1 MKKFFGLKMTLA
13 ALAVVSF
20 ASCYDSEGGD
30 VIIPQQTTIDWPA
43 PVYTVM
49 GHVTDRAGSALSDVE
64 ISGLLL
70 GQKTDLNGD
79 FSANLT
85 APFNGDVNFTK
96 EGYYRTTRSL
106 KMPTLKTGAAVFNLD
121 ATMYT
126 LDDPQGALKEKDVVI
141 TEDEAQAVTQT
152 ADYLAEETGID
163 FTNET
168 DNPVIYSI
176 RANVLSE
183 KLAYGVKAVAAKS
196 DLDEKGQLA
205 FLTWFNTTDFSVYQ
219 ESPYSE
225 YGDYRDTWKT
235 LTFSIPA
242 NFKVTSIKFIP
253 LLTEKTLI
261 FPLEEGDYEQPVE
274 IYDSYVAQVDGIPL
288 DHDHGHGH
296 GNNTN
301 AGGGEVGGE

>member
-30 VIIPQQTTIDWPA
+30 VIIPQQTSVEWPA

-49 GHVTDRAGSALSDVE
+49 GHVTATDGSAVSDVD
-64 ISGLLL
+64 ITGLLL

-79 FSANLT
+79 YSANLT
-85 APFNGDVNFTK
+85 SPFNGEVNFTK
-96 EGYYRTTRSL
+96 DGYFRTTRTL

-126 LDDPQGALKEKDVVI
+126 LDEPEGAVKENEVTVAEMI
-141 TEDEAQAVTQT
+141 AEAVTVPA
-152 ADYLAEETGID
+152 ADVAAKTGID

-168 DNPVIYSI
+168 GNAVIQNFW
-176 RANVLSE
+176 AVDLSE
-183 KLAYGVKAVAAKS
+183 DLPYGVKAVTAKA
-196 DLDEKGQLA
+196 DIDEEGEIA
-205 FLTWFNTTDFSVYQ
+205 FLKWFNESPYHFNQ
-219 ESPYSE
+219 ESPF
-225 YGDYRDTWKT
+225 GDYGVYTGRLTVVIPAFSKVLKLKVTPWKT
-235 LTFSIPA
+235 S
-242 NFKVTSIKFIP
+242 
-253 LLTEKTLI
+253 KTLI
-261 FPLEEGDYEQPVE
+261 FPLVEGDYEQPVE
-274 IYDSYVAQVDGIPL
+274 IYDTYTVEVEAIPL

-301 AGGGEVGGE
+301 AGGGAGGE

>member
-43 PVYTVM
+43 PVYTVL

-79 FSANLT
+79 FSATLN
-85 APFNGDVNFTK
+85 APFNGEINFTK
-96 EGYYRTTRSL
+96 EGYYRSTRTL
-106 KMPTLKTGAAVFNLD
+106 KMPTLKTGAAVFNVD
-121 ATMYT
+121 AVMYT
-126 LDDPQGALKEKDVVI
+126 LDDPMGALKEKDVVI
-141 TEDEAQAVTQT
+141 IEDEGNKVEQT
-152 ADYLAEETGID
+152 ADYLADRTGID

-168 DNPVIYSI
+168 DNAVLYSI

-183 KLAYGVKAVAAKS
+183 RLVYGVKAVAAKS
-196 DLDEKGQLA
+196 DLEEQGELA
-205 FLTWFNTTDFSVYQ
+205 FLTWFNQTEYSLYQ
-219 ESPYSE
+219 ESPFGE
-225 YGDYRDTWKT
+225 YADYRDTWKT

-242 NFKVTSIKFIP
+242 NFKATKVTFVP

-288 DHDHGHGH
+288 DHPHQHGD
-296 GNNTN
+296 GNN

>member
-49 GHVTDRAGSALSDVE
+49 GHVTDRFGSALSDVE
-64 ISGLLL
+64 ITGLAT
-70 GQKTDLNGD
+70 GMKTDLNGD

-96 EGYYRTTRSL
+96 EGYYRATRSL

-126 LDDPQGALKEKDVVI
+126 LDDPQGALKEKEVVI
-141 TEDEAQAVTQT
+141 TEDEAKSVTET
-152 ADYLAEETGID
+152 AADIAAATTGIN

-168 DNPVIYSI
+168 DNAVIYSI

-183 KLAYGVKAVAAKS
+183 KLPYGVKAVAAKS

-205 FLTWFNTTDFSVYQ
+205 FLTWFNQTNFSIYQ

-225 YGDYRDTWKT
+225 YADYRDTYRT
-235 LTFSIPA
+235 LTFAIPA
-242 NFKVTSIKFIP
+242 RYKVTSIKFIP

-274 IYDSYVAQVDGIPL
+274 IYESYVSQVEGVSL
-288 DHDHGHGH
+288 DHEHGHGD
-296 GNNTN
+296 NPN
-301 AGGGEVGGE
+301 AGGGEGGQE

>member
-30 VIIPQQTTIDWPA
+30 VIIPQQTTVDWPA

-64 ISGLLL
+64 ITGLLV

-96 EGYYRTTRSL
+96 EGYYRATRSL

-126 LDDPQGALKEKDVVI
+126 LDDPQGALKEKDVVM
-141 TEDEAQAVTQT
+141 TEDEAKAVTET
-152 ADYLAEETGID
+152 AADIAAKTGIN

-168 DNPVIYSI
+168 ENAVIYSI
-176 RANVLSE
+176 RANVVSE

-196 DLDEKGQLA
+196 DLDEMGQLA
-205 FLTWFNTTDFSVYQ
+205 FLTWFNSTDFSYYQ

-225 YGDYRDTWKT
+225 YGDYRDTWRT
-235 LTFSIPA
+235 LTFAIPA
-242 NFKVTSIKFIP
+242 NFKVTSVKFIP
-253 LLTEKTLI
+253 VLTEKTLI

-274 IYDSYVAQVDGIPL
+274 IYDSYVSEVKGVPL
-288 DHDHGHGH
+288 DHDHGHG
-296 GNNTN
+296 NDDN
-301 AGGGEVGGE
+301 AGGGEGGTE

>member
-43 PVYTVM
+43 AVYTVM

-64 ISGLLL
+64 ITGLLV

-126 LDDPQGALKEKDVVI
+126 LDDPQGALKEKEVVI
-141 TEDEAQAVTQT
+141 TEDEAKAVTET
-152 ADYLAEETGID
+152 AADVAAKTGID

-196 DLDEKGQLA
+196 DLDEMGQLA
-205 FLTWFNTTDFSVYQ
+205 FLTWFKTTDFSYYQ

-225 YGDYRDTWKT
+225 YADYRDTWRT
-235 LTFSIPA
+235 LTFAIPA

-274 IYDSYVAQVDGIPL
+274 IYDSYVSEVKGVPL
-288 DHDHGHGH
+288 DHEHGHGD
-296 GNNTN
+296 NPN
-301 AGGGEVGGE
+301 AGGGEGGQE

>member
-1 MKKFFGLKMTLA
+1 MKMKKFFGLKMTLA

-30 VIIPQQTTIDWPA
+30 VIIPQQTSIEWPA

-96 EGYYRTTRSL
+96 EGYYRTTRAL

-126 LDDPQGALKEKDVVI
+126 LDDPQGALKEKEVVI
-141 TEDEAQAVTQT
+141 TEDKAKSVTET
-152 ADYLAEETGID
+152 AADIAAATGID

-168 DNPVIYSI
+168 DNAVIYSI

-183 KLAYGVKAVAAKS
+183 KLPYGVKAVAAKS
-196 DLDEKGQLA
+196 DLEEQGQLA
-205 FLTWFNTTDFSVYQ
+205 FLTWFNQTNFSYYQ
-219 ESPYSE
+219 ESPYVD
-225 YGDYRDTWKT
+225 YADYRDTYRT
-235 LTFSIPA
+235 LTFAIPA
-242 NFKVTSIKFIP
+242 RYKVTSIKFIP

-274 IYDSYVAQVDGIPL
+274 IYESYVSQVEGVSL
-288 DHDHGHGH
+288 DHPHQHGD
-296 GNNTN
+296 GNN

>member
-1 MKKFFGLKMTLA
+1 MKMKKFFGLKMTLA

-64 ISGLLL
+64 ITGLAT
-70 GQKTDLNGD
+70 GMKTDLNGD

-96 EGYYRTTRSL
+96 DGYYRTTRAL

-141 TEDEAQAVTQT
+141 TEDEAKAVTET
-152 ADYLAEETGID
+152 AADVAAKTGID

-196 DLDEKGQLA
+196 DLDEMGQLA
-205 FLTWFNTTDFSVYQ
+205 FLTWFKSTDFSYYQ

-225 YGDYRDTWKT
+225 YGDYRDTWRT
-235 LTFSIPA
+235 LTFAIPA

-274 IYDSYVAQVDGIPL
+274 IYDSYVSEVKGVSL
-288 DHDHGHGH
+288 DHGHDHGD
-296 GNNTN
+296 NPN
-301 AGGGEVGGE
+301 AGGGAGGEE

>member
-30 VIIPQQTTIDWPA
+30 VIIPQQTTVDWPA

-64 ISGLLL
+64 ITGLAT
-70 GQKTDLNGD
+70 GMKTDLNGD

-96 EGYYRTTRSL
+96 DGYYRTTRSL

-126 LDDPQGALKEKDVVI
+126 LDDPQGALKEKEVVI
-141 TEDEAQAVTQT
+141 TEDVAKAVTET
-152 ADYLAEETGID
+152 AADVAAKTGID

-168 DNPVIYSI
+168 DKPVIYSI

-196 DLDEKGQLA
+196 DLDEMGELA
-205 FLTWFNTTDFSVYQ
+205 FLTWFKTTDFSYYQ

-225 YGDYRDTWKT
+225 YADYRDTWRT
-235 LTFSIPA
+235 LPVAIPA

-274 IYDSYVAQVDGIPL
+274 IYESYVSQVNGVSL
-288 DHDHGHGH
+288 DHGHGH
-296 GNNTN
+296 GNDDN
-301 AGGGEVGGE
+301 AGGGNGGEE

>member
-96 EGYYRTTRSL
+96 EGYYRTTRAL

-126 LDDPQGALKEKDVVI
+126 LDDPQGALKEKEVVI
-141 TEDEAQAVTQT
+141 TEDEAKSVTET
-152 ADYLAEETGID
+152 AADIAAATGID

-168 DNPVIYSI
+168 DNAVIYSI

-183 KLAYGVKAVAAKS
+183 KLPYGVKAVAAKS
-196 DLDEKGQLA
+196 DLDEKGELA
-205 FLTWFNTTDFSVYQ
+205 FLTWFKQSKYSRYQ
-219 ESPYSE
+219 ESPF
-225 YGDYRDTWKT
+225 GDYGKYDGR
-235 LTFSIPA
+235 LTIAIPA

-253 LLTEKTLI
+253 VLTEKTLI
-261 FPLEEGDYEQPVE
+261 FPLEEGDYEQPVA
-274 IYDSYVAQVDGIPL
+274 IYDSYVSEVKGVSL
-288 DHDHGHGH
+288 DHGHDHGD
-296 GNNTN
+296 NPN
-301 AGGGEVGGE
+301 AGGGEAGGEN

>member
-30 VIIPQQTTIDWPA
+30 VIIPQQTTVDWPA

-49 GHVTDRAGSALSDVE
+49 GHVTDRAGSAVSDVE

-79 FSANLT
+79 YSANLNT
-85 APFNGDVNFTK
+85 PFNGDVNFTK
-96 EGYYRTTRSL
+96 DGYFRTTRSL

-126 LDDPQGALKEKDVVI
+126 LDDPQGALKEKDVTI
-141 TEDEAQAVTQT
+141 IEDEANKVTET
-152 ADYLAEETGID
+152 ADDLAEATGIN

-168 DNPVIYSI
+168 TNAVLYSF
-176 RANVLSE
+176 RANALS
-183 KLAYGVKAVAAKS
+183 KRLAYGVQAVAAKA
-196 DLDEKGQLA
+196 DLDEQGEEA
-205 FLTWFNTTDFSVYQ
+205 FLGWFNQSEFYGYQ

-225 YGDYRDTWKT
+225 FADYRDTWRT
-235 LTFSIPA
+235 LNVSIPA
-242 NFKVTSIKFIP
+242 RFKVTSIDVIP
-253 LLTEKTLI
+253 LKTEKTLV
-261 FPLEEGDYEQPVE
+261 FPLTEGDFEKPVV
-274 IYDSYVAQVDGIPL
+274 IYNSYLVQVAGIPL
-288 DHDHGHGH
+288 DHGHSHGTDP
-296 GNNTN
+296 ND
-301 AGGGEVGGE
+301 GGGDAGEE